1 MSTLNNASTVLLNRD
16 TGDVSEPAV
25 LTQQM
30 TIMAQ
35 GLEDTDEVTL
45 WLVQLSSFDAP
56 QCSCPPGKV
65 TLPQVMS
72 ENQLMCCGQPVV
84 LTPEQPFVIVDAPL
98 GWRLRAKWNISVP
111 TTQVV
116 SFRYTNTPNV
126 NDRMRGCPC
135 GGE

>member
-1 MSTLNNASTVLLNRD
+1 
-16 TGDVSEPAV
+16 
-25 LTQQM
+25 
-30 TIMAQ
+30 MAQ
-35 GLEDTDEVTL
+35 QKTIRAVDDDV
-45 WLVQLSSFDAP
+45 AR
-56 QCSCPPGKV
+56 
-65 TLPQVMS
+65 
-72 ENQLMCCGQPVV
+72 
-84 LTPEQPFVIVDAPL
+84 PECIRRSKQPFVIVDAPL